1 MYEINGIIYDENTM
15 PFYYNSNNNITSE
28 SNLVSNNKNTVL
40 IFILSFYIFVLWSFY
55 RLISYSG
62 NRESTD
68 ESSYNINFTQNNN
81 KVTSFD
87 NLKKVVGLETV
98 KNEIKYYMDFINNKN
113 KYIEWNVKLP
123 KGIMLIGPPGTGKT
137 LLVKS
142 MAKDLN
148 IPFISMAGSEFI
160 EVYVGVGAK
169 RVRELFRKAKKHK
182 KCIIFIDEIDAV
194 GGKRGYDTNSERAST
209 LNQLLV
215 EMDGFDDLS
224 NIIVFG
230 ATNLEK
236 NLDPALMRS
245 GRFDKKVFFD
255 PPNLDERKELFN
267 LYLENVQLEENLS
280 LENLG
285 MRTAGLTGAD
295 IANIVNQAKINAIQ
309 DEREEN
315 NISEK
320 NIQVAIDEV
329 MIGREKRE
337 RMLSPLERERVA
349 HHEAGHAIM
358 GFLLKDCSPPMKVSI
373 IPRGQYALG
382 FSQPKPEDRKLYTE
396 SFVLSQILVLLGGR
410 VAEKII
416 YDDYSTGASDDI
428 EKASNLIYRYC
439 VEWGMNKNL
448 GPLNIEHLG
457 KVGKGISDSV
467 YKECQD
473 LIKKIEEVTKKY
485 LVENEKSLKKIAKD
499 LLKNETITYKRI
511 KHLMPIKKENSVKF
525 KLN

>member
-1 MYEINGIIYDENTM
+1 MYEINGINYDENGY
-15 PFYYNSNNNITSE
+15 PYYYN
-28 SNLVSNNKNTVL
+28 VSNSTNLNYDINTDKNTIL
-40 IFILSFYIFVLWSFY
+40 IFMLSFYVFLLWCLY
-55 RLISYSG
+55 KLLSYQSDY
-62 NRESTD
+62 NFEM
-68 ESSYNINFTQNNN
+68 SSYNKYLN
-81 KVTSFD
+81 KPKSTSYE
-87 NLKKVVGLETV
+87 NLKRVIGLETV
-98 KNEIKYYMDFINNKN
+98 KSEIKYYMDFINNKN
-113 KYIEWNVKLP
+113 KYTEWNVKLP

-142 MAKDLN
+142 MAKDLD
-148 IPFISMAGSEFI
+148 IPFISMAGSEFV
-160 EVYVGVGAK
+160 EVYVGVGAS
-169 RVRELFRKAKKHK
+169 RVRKLFKDARAKK
-182 KCIIFIDEIDAV
+182 KCIIFIDEIDAI
-194 GGKRGYDTNSERAST
+194 GGKRGHNTNSERAST

-224 NIIVFG
+224 NILVFG

-236 NLDPALMRS
+236 NLDTALIRS
-245 GRFDKKVFFD
+245 GRFDKKIFFD
-255 PPNLDERKELFN
+255 PPNLDERVKLFN
-267 LYLENVQLEENLS
+267 LYLENVNLEDGLS
-280 LENLG
+280 LDNLG

-295 IANIVNQAKINAIQ
+295 IANIVNQSKINAIQ
-309 DEREEN
+309 ENRKKN

-320 NIQVAIDEV
+320 NVQVAIDEV

-358 GFLLKDCSPPMKVSI
+358 GFLLNDCSPPIKVSI

-396 SFVLSQILVLLGGR
+396 NFILSQILVLLGGR

-416 YDDYSTGASDDI
+416 FDDYSTGASDDI

-457 KVGKGISDSV
+457 KIGKSMSDSV

-473 LIKKIEEVTKKY
+473 LIKKIENVTEKH
-485 LVENEKSLKKIAKD
+485 LLENEKSLRKIAKD

-511 KHLMPIKKENSVKF
+511 KHLMPKKKENSVKF

>member
-1 MYEINGIIYDENTM
+1 MYEINEIIYDENGI
-15 PFYYNSNNNITSE
+15 PFYYNASNNISSE
-28 SNLVSNNKNTVL
+28 SNLGSNNKNTVS
-40 IFILSFYIFVLWSFY
+40 IFILSLYIFILWSFY
-55 RLISYSG
+55 RLISYSD
-62 NRESTD
+62 NRESTY
-68 ESSYNINFTQNNN
+68 ESKSCINFTQGTN
-81 KVTSFD
+81 KVTSYD

-142 MAKDLN
+142 MAKDLK

-169 RVRELFRKAKKHK
+169 RVRELFRKARQHK

-194 GGKRGYDTNSERAST
+194 GGKRGYDSNSERAST

-236 NLDPALMRS
+236 NLDAALMRS
-245 GRFDKKVFFD
+245 GRFDKKIFFD
-255 PPNLDERKELFN
+255 PPNLDERKDLFK
-267 LYLENVQLEENLS
+267 LYLENVKLEENLS

-295 IANIVNQAKINAIQ
+295 IANIVNQSKINAIQ
-309 DEREEN
+309 DKREEN

-358 GFLLKDCSPPMKVSI
+358 GFLLKDCSPPIKVSI

-457 KVGKGISDSV
+457 KVGKGVSDSV
-467 YKECQD
+467 YKECQN
-473 LIKKIEEVTKKY
+473 LIKKIEEVTEKY

-511 KHLMPIKKENSVKF
+511 KHLMPKKKENSVKF

>member
-1 MYEINGIIYDENTM
+1 MYDTMGILYDGYEI
-15 PFYYNSNNNITSE
+15 PFYYNSSNNINSE
-28 SNLVSNNKNTVL
+28 SNIVSNNKNTVL
-40 IFILSFYIFVLWSFY
+40 IFILSFYIFVLWIFF
-55 RLISYSG
+55 RLISYSDETEPTY
-62 NRESTD
+62 ESK
-68 ESSYNINFTQNNN
+68 SYNFTQSSNNI
-81 KVTSFD
+81 TSFD

-98 KNEIKYYMDFINNKN
+98 KNEIRYYMDFINNKN

-169 RVRELFRKAKKHK
+169 RVRKLFSEARHHK

-245 GRFDKKVFFD
+245 GRFDKKIFFD
-255 PPNLDERKELFN
+255 PPNLDERKQLFN
-267 LYLENVQLEENLS
+267 LYLENVKLEEKLS
-280 LENLG
+280 LENLS

-309 DEREEN
+309 DKSEDN
-315 NISEK
+315 NINEK

-337 RMLSPLERERVA
+337 RMLSSLERERVA

-358 GFLLKDCSPPMKVSI
+358 GFLLKDCSPPIKVSI

-473 LIKKIEEVTKKY
+473 LIKKIEEVTEKY
-485 LVENEKSLKKIAKD
+485 LIENEKSLKKIAKD

-511 KHLMPIKKENSVKF
+511 KQLMPKKKENSVKF

>member
-1 MYEINGIIYDENTM
+1 
-15 PFYYNSNNNITSE
+15 
-28 SNLVSNNKNTVL
+28 
-40 IFILSFYIFVLWSFY
+40 
-55 RLISYSG
+55 
-62 NRESTD
+62 
-68 ESSYNINFTQNNN
+68 
-81 KVTSFD
+81 
-87 NLKKVVGLETV
+87 
-98 KNEIKYYMDFINNKN
+98 
-113 KYIEWNVKLP
+113 
-123 KGIMLIGPPGTGKT
+123 
-137 LLVKS
+137 
-142 MAKDLN
+142 
-148 IPFISMAGSEFI
+148 
-160 EVYVGVGAK
+160 
-169 RVRELFRKAKKHK
+169 
-182 KCIIFIDEIDAV
+182 
-194 GGKRGYDTNSERAST
+194 
-209 LNQLLV
+209 
-215 EMDGFDDLS
+215 
-224 NIIVFG
+224 
-230 ATNLEK
+230 
-236 NLDPALMRS
+236 MRS

-358 GFLLKDCSPPMKVSI
+358 GFLLKDCSPPIKVSI

>member
-1 MYEINGIIYDENTM
+1 MYEINEILYNENAM
-15 PFYYNSNNNITSE
+15 PIYYNTSNNISSE
-28 SNLVSNNKNTVL
+28 NNLVGNNKNTVL
-40 IFILSFYIFVLWSFY
+40 IFILSFYIFVLWCFF
-55 RLISYSG
+55 RLISYTGDS
-62 NRESTD
+62 ESTFETNSYD
-68 ESSYNINFTQNNN
+68 FIESDNNETTLN
-81 KVTSFD
+81 

-160 EVYVGVGAK
+160 EIYVGVGAK
-169 RVRELFRKAKKHK
+169 RVRELFKKARKHR

-194 GGKRGYDTNSERAST
+194 GGKRSYDTNSERAST

-245 GRFDKKVFFD
+245 GRFDKKIFFD

-267 LYLENVQLEENLS
+267 LYLENVELEENLS

-309 DEREEN
+309 DERVDN

-358 GFLLKDCSPPMKVSI
+358 GFLLKDCSPPIKVSI

-473 LIKKIEEVTKKY
+473 LIKKIEDVTEKY
-485 LVENEKSLKKIAKD
+485 LIENEKSLKKIAKD

-511 KHLMPIKKENSVKF
+511 KQLMPKKKENSVKF